1 MERQLALLEVNR
13 KAWKLD
19 ERTREVG
26 KQGVEQARAALRR
39 AAREATEANEANHPH
54 AA

>member
-1 MERQLALLEVNR
+1 MERQLALLEVND
-13 KAWKLD
+13 KEWKLD

-26 KQGVEQARAALRR
+26 KQGVEQAREALRR
-39 AAREATEANEANHPH
+39 AMREQHHPN

>member
-1 MERQLALLEVNR
+1 MARQLKLLEVNEPE
-13 KAWKLD
+13 WKLD

-26 KQGVEQARAALRR
+26 KQGVEQAREALR
-39 AAREATEANEANHPH
+39 EALRDANHSN

>member
-13 KAWKLD
+13 KVWKLD

-26 KQGVEQARAALRR
+26 KQGVEQAREALRQ
-39 AAREATEANEANHPH
+39 ALREASHPH

>member
-1 MERQLALLEVNR
+1 MERQLALLEVNQ
-13 KAWKLD
+13 KEWKLD

-26 KQGVEQARAALRR
+26 KQGVEQAREALQRALR
-39 AAREATEANEANHPH
+39 EANHSH

>member
-1 MERQLALLEVNR
+1 MERQLALLEVNQQE
-13 KAWKLD
+13 WKLD

-26 KQGVEQARAALRR
+26 KHGVEQAREALRQ
-39 AAREATEANEANHPH
+39 ALQEANHSN

>member
-1 MERQLALLEVNR
+1 MARQLRLLEVR
-13 KAWKLD
+13 EPEWKLD

-26 KQGVEQARAALRR
+26 REGVEQAREALRR
-39 AAREATEANEANHPH
+39 AMQEANHST

>member
-13 KAWKLD
+13 KEWKLD

-26 KQGVEQARAALRR
+26 KQGVEQAREALRR
-39 AAREATEANEANHPH
+39 ALREADHPH

>member
-1 MERQLALLEVNR
+1 MERQLKLLEVR
-13 KAWKLD
+13 EAEWKLD

-26 KQGVEQARAALRR
+26 KQGVEQAREALRR
-39 AAREATEANEANHPH
+39 ALQEANHPN